1 MRVFEDRYVQLLKD
15 VEDDGRFVI
24 AMISSG
30 EEVGA
35 MATPY
40 RVGTLVEFDAID
52 RQGDFQYIRPKG
64 RRRVYLESFDRE
76 SKPYLMAN
84 VRDYADDPAE
94 PQAVDRLPE
103 LEAKILKMVTVL
115 GPEESRGIRDVLD
128 GVSATRLDPPEL
140 AELKGSARMRRLLKA
155 ALALDPPGVPTEL
168 RLVYRGEVLRLSAS
182 ELTAVRRAVHKGR
195 VTPNRAR
202 REAAAALLE
211 ALWRSASDLPFR
223 REPMVADDPV
233 TYLGRSKSGAGHQP

>member
-1 MRVFEDRYVQLLKD
+1 LRVFEDRYVQLLKD

-128 GVSATRLDPPEL
+128 GVKTDLDRENYSLFLCGCLHLPPIYL
-140 AELKGSARMRRLLKA
+140 QRLLESRSLA
-155 ALALDPPGVPTEL
+155 YRMENALNLL
-168 RLVYRGEVLRLSAS
+168 SQRGE
-182 ELTAVRRAVHKGR
+182 
-195 VTPNRAR
+195 
-202 REAAAALLE
+202 
-211 ALWRSASDLPFR
+211 
-223 REPMVADDPV
+223 
-233 TYLGRSKSGAGHQP
+233 